1 MAAHEP
7 KKATARN
14 IAAIARLA
22 APRALSKLE
31 SLIDNDDPRVA
42 LEASKHILDR
52 AVGKPIAMSA
62 DITDRLDEFTDD
74 ELDAAISDL
83 RARVAAIG
91 KTGTEEGEP
100 PSTH

>member
-1 MAAHEP
+1 MSARKDASR
-7 KKATARN
+7 RN
-14 IAAIARLA
+14 IAAIAREA
-22 APRALSKLE
+22 APKAIERLAM
-31 SLIDNDDPRVA
+31 LIDDPDPRVA
-42 LEASKHILDR
+42 IDAAKHVLDR